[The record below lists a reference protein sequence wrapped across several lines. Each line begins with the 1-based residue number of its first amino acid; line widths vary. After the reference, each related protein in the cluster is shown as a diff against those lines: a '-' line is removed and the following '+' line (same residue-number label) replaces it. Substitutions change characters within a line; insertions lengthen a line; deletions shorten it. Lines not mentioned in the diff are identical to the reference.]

1 MIPTSGL
8 AAVHV
13 SLMCADPDSP
23 WLFTKLNSDVAISY
37 QPSPDSIPTP
47 NAKTTIFSDASSTTY
62 ALYPNI
68 LLPITTPPTQ
78 SDIGLSLPYVADP
91 SSGSSGMGDGDSEIN
106 TAVVSAGTNVLS
118 TSPVS
123 PTESS
128 MNSATESTTPHPVG
142 LVPRSTTC
150 LVRIPRSAPNTSIS
164 MLHIHVL
171 ATYCYPATL
180 ARKSGKSGGDGHAMT
195 LELKTVHMDVTKNFY
210 ELSVLAQ
217 ARWSMGVASGCS
229 GGRISGNPILP
240 MHLGIVDIMG
250 RVTDGAN
257 GVGIDS

>member
-1 MIPTSGL
+1 
-8 AAVHV
+8 
-13 SLMCADPDSP
+13 
-23 WLFTKLNSDVAISY
+23 
-37 QPSPDSIPTP
+37 
-47 NAKTTIFSDASSTTY
+47 
-62 ALYPNI
+62 
-68 LLPITTPPTQ
+68 
-78 SDIGLSLPYVADP
+78 
-91 SSGSSGMGDGDSEIN
+91 
-106 TAVVSAGTNVLS
+106 
-118 TSPVS
+118 
-123 PTESS
+123 
-128 MNSATESTTPHPVG
+128 
-142 LVPRSTTC
+142 
-150 LVRIPRSAPNTSIS
+150 